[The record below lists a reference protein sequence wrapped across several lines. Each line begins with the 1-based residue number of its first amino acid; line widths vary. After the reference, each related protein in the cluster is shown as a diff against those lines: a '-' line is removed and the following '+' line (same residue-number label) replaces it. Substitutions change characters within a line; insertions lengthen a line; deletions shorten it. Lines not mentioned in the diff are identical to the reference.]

1 MSESKLMKPLFRG
14 YRFNAKGTKM
24 RAVFCH
30 EVSNGKEAYSL
41 WRSAGK
47 PDVTY
52 PHAEN
57 DAYWLHI
64 ELNGYLVPLGQ
75 SEYDLIHSSGK
86 KPAYQKLYGSLKARE
101 EQMNQAR
108 TGSGP
113 TLHELFSKEMDE
125 IERMGAKPECQADYI
140 STWLGEKVKQYQ
152 KARPC
157 LKNRE
162 DCVKSTRL
170 R

>member
-57 DAYWLHI
+57 EPI
-64 ELNGYLVPLGQ
+64 GSTLN
-75 SEYDLIHSSGK
+75 S
-86 KPAYQKLYGSLKARE
+86 
-101 EQMNQAR
+101 
-108 TGSGP
+108 
-113 TLHELFSKEMDE
+113 
-125 IERMGAKPECQADYI
+125 MGILSP
-140 STWLGEKVKQYQ
+140 
-152 KARPC
+152 
-157 LKNRE
+157 
-162 DCVKSTRL
+162 
-170 R
+170 